1 MNALE
6 LLISQ
11 IEDKANQIQ
20 EAMVYGNVDS
30 FEEYKFLCGEL
41 RGLLTAREY
50 IKDLKNKM
58 ETQDE

>member
-20 EAMVYGNVDS
+20 EAMVYGNIDS

>member
-20 EAMVYGNVDS
+20 EAMIYGNVDS

>member
-20 EAMVYGNVDS
+20 EAMIYGNIDS

>member
-20 EAMVYGNVDS
+20 EAMIYGNVDS

-50 IKDLKNKM
+50 IKDLKSKM